1 MRVGRFKKPRLF
13 PTKAELEAMKLA
25 RDNQSN
31 PAKKG
36 NPRLFP
42 TRAQIEAT
50 RVVASFR
57 SRPEAI
63 QILGIQE
70 KDIEEAANEDYLIDF
85 FTTGVVMDARIDW
98 EALSTRCR
106 NALARTVD
114 YVGMSELTKK
124 SNFSLSEISSI
135 QLGDLKDQL
144 NVGITTL
151 LNLICELQELS
162 SLTKSLEKPRE
173 HAQSSEDFELENKG
187 DDSLRRIRSDIS
199 NAESIASL
207 QEAMLRY
214 LSEIMDVQKRETDI
228 WKVRLP
234 WLTTTPETLASIGD
248 QFGLTRERIRQI
260 TKKAERYPFLLDE
273 PVRILQ
279 SVQNIILETD
289 NYQDF
294 IDELIDHEFVPDR
307 NVGIG
312 ILRQLALALRQDE
325 AASDLGR
332 AIYEWSQS
340 SPYWGMDS
348 R

>member
-1 MRVGRFKKPRLF
+1 MRMGGFEKPRLF
-13 PTKAELEAMKLA
+13 PTKAELEAIKLA
-25 RDNQSN
+25 RDTKSN
-31 PAKKG
+31 SAERG

-42 TRAQIEAT
+42 TKAQMEAT
-50 RVVASFR
+50 RAVASLR

-63 QILGIQE
+63 QNLGIQE
-70 KDIEEAANEDYLIDF
+70 KDIKEAASEDYLIDY

-98 EALSTRCR
+98 KALSTRGR
-106 NALARTVD
+106 NALAKTVA
-114 YVGMSELTKK
+114 YVGKSELAKK

-135 QLGDLKDQL
+135 QLGDLRDQP

-151 LNLICELQELS
+151 MNLICELQELS
-162 SLTKSLEKPRE
+162 SLTKSLEKSRE
-173 HAQSSEDFELENKG
+173 YAQSSKDFELEDKSDN
-187 DDSLRRIRSDIS
+187 SLRKVRSDIS

-228 WKVRLP
+228 WRVRLP

-248 QFGLTRERIRQI
+248 KFGLTRERIRQI
-260 TKKAERYPFLLDE
+260 TKKAVRYPFLLDE

-294 IDELIDHEFVPDR
+294 IDELIDYEFVPDR
-307 NVGIG
+307 NIGIG

-325 AASDLGR
+325 AASDLER

-340 SPYWGMDS
+340 SPY
-348 R
+348 